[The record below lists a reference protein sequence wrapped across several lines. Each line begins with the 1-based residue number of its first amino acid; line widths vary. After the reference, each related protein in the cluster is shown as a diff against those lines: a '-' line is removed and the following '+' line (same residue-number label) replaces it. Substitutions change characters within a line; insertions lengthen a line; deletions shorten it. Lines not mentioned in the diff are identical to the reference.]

1 MNIES
6 PVLKTD
12 EKWDQ
17 VITPTTGKF
26 DFGIVETWRYRGLIW
41 VLVKRDFVS
50 VYKQTVLGPLWFVI
64 QPLATTL
71 VFVLLFGKI
80 VKIPTGGIP
89 PFLFYLSG
97 LVVWN
102 FFASSFIK
110 TSDVFA
116 ANAGIFGKVYFPRL
130 VVPVS
135 VVVSNLVTFV
145 IQFLLFL
152 IAMLLM
158 GYGGTP
164 LAMVRAA
171 VLTIPLIAF
180 CGLLGL
186 GIGAGVSSLT
196 TRFRDLGH
204 LSGFVLQLWMYATP
218 VIYPSTIVPANLR
231 FINLA
236 NPMTSPVETF
246 REIWLGTAG
255 PSLTMWVASASA
267 MVILLFFGLL
277 LFSHMQRISSDTV

>member
-1 MNIES
+1 MNIEN
-6 PVLKTD
+6 PVVD

-17 VITPTTGKF
+17 VTTPTTGRF

-50 VYKQTVLGPLWFVI
+50 TYKQTILGPLWFVI

-71 VFVLLFGKI
+71 VFVLLFGRI

-102 FFASSFIK
+102 FFAASFIK

-135 VVVSNLVTFV
+135 VVVSNLVTFA
-145 IQFLLFL
+145 IQFVLFL
-152 IAMLLM
+152 VTMLLM

-164 LAMVRAA
+164 LTMIRAA
-171 VLTIPLIAF
+171 VLTLPLVVF

-186 GIGAGVSSLT
+186 GIGAAVSSLT

-231 FINLA
+231 VINLA

-255 PSLTMWVASASA
+255 PSLKMWSASVFL
-267 MVILLFFGLL
+267 MVVMLFLGLL